1 MIFIEKKIDNESY
14 KNILVY
20 NISCKSLIDAK
31 PLCVRFEKKDG
42 FIRVYDGA
50 RYLVLFGSEKYDFIY
65 NMIRY
70 HMEGRSSIKYAISH
84 GYAKIKVDSFYSL
97 PLEMTFHG
105 FIITY

>member
-1 MIFIEKKIDNESY
+1 M
-14 KNILVY
+14 
-20 NISCKSLIDAK
+20 IDAK

-65 NMIRY
+65 NRIRY

-105 FIITY
+105 VIITY